1 MSNIH
6 TFELRQREGSEG
18 LMSGANTEF
27 LIDGVKLP
35 LATSV
40 KIEVGAGELAKITIT
55 AFGRF
60 KANGK
65 IDMDLKTLESGGKT
79 FPECSCYAEEDC
91 KSGGC
96 KHE

>member
-18 LMSGANTEF
+18 LMSGATTEF

-55 AFGRF
+55 AYGRF
-60 KANGK
+60 KASGK
-65 IDMDLKTLESGGKT
+65 IDLNLKTLESEDPKV
-79 FPECSCYAEEDC
+79 FPDCSCYDEKDC
-91 KSGGC
+91 GGN
-96 KHE
+96 HG